1 MTRNDSSR
9 RATLATAVLAA
20 ALFAPAAPA
29 ITLGGGGD
37 PVPVDLTKTFD
48 AAADPASAAKTF
60 IVARG
65 QPKNVT
71 RIGIASFCVGVVVG
85 RSAQGSSSGAT
96 MLFSQKVVSGLP
108 GGVPVAGLLAAAD
121 AAYDRFEADLK
132 AAGIEVVPYEELAA
146 RPSFQK
152 FASKL
157 GTEPVLVQE
166 DEEYAKN
173 KSGMKQVVVFSPK
186 KRPFMKDCR
195 NFAPST
201 IGTMVRLGFEQD
213 IRGTALASVNLTID
227 FATADAPG
235 GLFGGSK
242 VDLKY
247 GQYLAPGIN
256 NASLAVWNGGAPGTL
271 WLKQAI
277 VPAQNPFKE
286 GGKGEVKRETKID
299 NEYDPFSSYT
309 RSTTQSTTVDV
320 DQDLWARNADAHMK
334 ALMAM
339 FAAGLQAGK

>member
-1 MTRNDSSR
+1 VTRNDIPR
-9 RATLATAVLAA
+9 RTILVTATLASVL
-20 ALFAPAAPA
+20 LAPAAPA

-37 PVPVDLTKTFD
+37 PVPVDLSKTFD
-48 AAADPASAAKTF
+48 VAADPATAAKTF

-71 RIGIASFCVGVVVG
+71 RLGIASFCVGVVVG
-85 RSAQGSSSGAT
+85 RSAQGSSSGASA
-96 MLFSQKVVSGLP
+96 LFSSKVVAGLP

-146 RPSFQK
+146 KPSFQK

-157 GTEPVLVQE
+157 ATEPVQVQE

-186 KRPFMKDCR
+186 KRPFLKDCR
-195 NFAPST
+195 NLAPGT

-213 IRGTALASVNLTID
+213 LRGTALASVNLTID
-227 FATADAPG
+227 FATAVAPG

-242 VDLKY
+242 VDLQY
-247 GQYLAPGIN
+247 GQYLSPGIS

-309 RSTTQSTTVDV
+309 RSTTQSTTVDA
-320 DQDLWARNADAHMK
+320 DQELWSRNVDAHAK

-339 FAAGLQAGK
+339 FAAALQAGK